1 MVKTTQEYING
12 AAARFAA
19 DNAND
24 DTVAVGGT
32 DMARRYRA
40 IAAQLR
46 ASGRVY
52 TAALWERAAR
62 DIESGVEPV
71 YGGE

>member
-24 DTVAVGGT
+24 DTVAVS
-32 DMARRYRA
+32 DVARRYRA

-52 TAALWERAAR
+52 TAALWEQAAQ

>member
-24 DTVAVGGT
+24 DTVAVS
-32 DMARRYRA
+32 DVARRYRA